1 MNLVLLTLTGFTS
14 FPTKTSVQ
22 NFKYM
27 GSIAPLNNFDPLKIS
42 NSENVK
48 YLREAELM
56 HGRIAMLSCAIIPSI
71 EALKLNDLGIN
82 YLSKM
87 DLNSQLPFWCL
98 MGLIEFYRM
107 KIGWINPFTNPFTN
121 PLVQGK
127 STKFSLKD
135 DYQPGNLLNY
145 NIDKV
150 SDQAY
155 NSELSNGR
163 LAMLAIMFMMGKELF
178 FQNPI
183 VGF

>member
-1 MNLVLLTLTGFTS
+1 MMNLMVLTLVGFS
-14 FPTKTSVQ
+14 PSPTKTSVQ

-27 GSIAPLNNFDPLKIS
+27 GSIAPLDNFDPFKIS

-87 DLNSQLPFWCL
+87 DFNSQLPFWYL

-107 KIGWINPFTNPFTN
+107 KIGWSNPFT
-121 PLVQGK
+121 QGK
-127 STKFSLKD
+127 SPKFSLKD

-163 LAMLAIMFMMGKELF
+163 LAMLAITFMMGKELF
-178 FQNPI
+178 FHIPI
-183 VGF
+183 VSF

>member
-1 MNLVLLTLTGFTS
+1 MMNLVFLTLTGFTPS
-14 FPTKTSVQ
+14 PSKTSVP

-48 YLREAELM
+48 YLREAELI
-56 HGRIAMLSCAIIPSI
+56 HGRIAMMSCIIIPTI

-87 DLNSQLPFWCL
+87 DFNSQLPFWYL

-107 KIGWINPFTNPFTN
+107 KIGWSNPFT
-121 PLVQGK
+121 QGK

-135 DYQPGNLLNY
+135 DYQPGNLVNY
-145 NIDKV
+145 NINKV

-163 LAMLAIMFMMGKELF
+163 LAMLAITFMMGKELF
-178 FQNPI
+178 FHIPI
-183 VGF
+183 LNF